1 MKVSHVLVLILITLP
16 GCKTDK
22 GASATALQNPDSQ
35 SAVFKN
41 IEFITIELESRSQS
55 IPVNGRLRAENR
67 VMIFP
72 EIQGK
77 ILPAAKAFKE
87 GVSFEKG
94 EVMLQLDSEDVQF
107 QLRSSK
113 SNFKTLISRLL
124 PDIKMDFPE
133 SFEQVITWYDDIGTD
148 KAIPQPPETNN
159 AQLHQFMSSRGIYDA
174 YYKVKSAESRLNK
187 FIIKAPFN
195 GTLSTANVEPG
206 QVVGPQF
213 HLGTLIDPE
222 TYILQVSMDHE
233 QIGFA
238 EIGSEIR
245 VWDHMNS
252 WQATIDRIN
261 PTIDANSQMMA
272 VYLKISG
279 ENLKEGMFLEGQ
291 FKSEKEFKAARIPKT
306 ALLRTGHVYTANNNV
321 IGLKPVQIL
330 DVKKTNIWVSGLE
343 NGDQI
348 IANAELAYAGLILE

>member
-1 MKVSHVLVLILITLP
+1 MKVSHVLVLILITLS
-16 GCKTDK
+16 GCNTNE
-22 GASATALQNPDSQ
+22 GASATTLQNPDSQ
-35 SAVFKN
+35 SAVLKN

-77 ILPAAKAFKE
+77 IFPAAKAFKE

-124 PDIKMDFPE
+124 PDIKMDYPE
-133 SFEQVITWYDDIGTD
+133 TFEQVNTWYSDIETD
-148 KAIPQPPETNN
+148 KAIPQPPEMNN
-159 AQLHQFMSSRGIYDA
+159 AQLQQFLSSRGIYDA
-174 YYKVKSAESRLNK
+174 YYQVKSAETRLKK
-187 FIIKAPFN
+187 FTIKAPFS
-195 GTLSTANVEPG
+195 GILSTANVEPG
-206 QVVGPQF
+206 QAVGPQI
-213 HLGTLIDPE
+213 HLGTLVDPE
-222 TYILQVSMDHE
+222 SYILQVSMDQK
-233 QIGFA
+233 QIGYA

-252 WQATIDRIN
+252 WYATIDRIN
-261 PTIDANSQMMA
+261 PAVDPNSQMVT
-272 VYLKISG
+272 VYLKVSG
-279 ENLKEGMFLEGQ
+279 ENLREGMFLEGQ
-291 FKSEKEFKAARIPKT
+291 LKSENKFKAARIPKT

-330 DVKKTNIWVSGLE
+330 DVEKTHIWVSGLE